1 MELKHEFT
9 VPTSPAATWEAFGD
23 IKEVAQCFPGATV
36 TNADDETFEG
46 IVKVKLGPVSLVY
59 TGEGRFLE
67 KDEAARTF
75 TLTANGK
82 DKRGNGTAGADVVLS
97 MSEADGGRTAVS
109 VTTDLKITGK
119 PAQFGRGMIQ
129 DVSDKLL
136 GQFVSCLEQR
146 LVEDPD
152 EGAETTNGLEPT
164 AAAVAANRAG
174 GDNDQPLSASADPI
188 GDERS
193 GDAAPREVAG
203 EPNRSRGH
211 LRPISDVEDSGEAID
226 LGAAVL
232 PALAKRYAPA
242 AGVVL
247 ILFLALRRRRRRGR

>member
-1 MELKHEFT
+1 MELTHEFT
-9 VPTSPAATWEAFGD
+9 VPTSPQATWDAFGD

-36 TNADDETFEG
+36 TNADEETFEG

-59 TGEGRFLE
+59 TGEGRFTE
-67 KDEAARTF
+67 KDESSRTF
-75 TLTANGK
+75 KLTANGK
-82 DKRGNGTAGADVVLS
+82 DKRGNGTAGADVVLT
-97 MSEADGGRTAVS
+97 MGEADGGRTAVS

-152 EGAETTNGLEPT
+152 EGAEQENGLGPG
-164 AAAVAANRAG
+164 AAAVTSRAG

-193 GDAAPREVAG
+193 GKAEPREA
-203 EPNRSRGH
+203 PTDANRSKGH
-211 LRPISDVEDSGEAID
+211 LRPITDVEDSGEAID
-226 LGAAVL
+226 LGSAVL
-232 PALAKRYAPA
+232 PVLMKRYGPA
-242 AGVVL
+242 LGAVVGLL
-247 ILFLALRRRRRRGR
+247 IVLGWRRRRG

>member
-36 TNADDETFEG
+36 TNADEETFEG

-59 TGEGRFLE
+59 TGEGRFTE
-67 KDEAARTF
+67 KDEDTRTF
-75 TLTANGK
+75 KLTANGK

-97 MSEADGGRTAVS
+97 MGEADGGRTSVS

-146 LVEDPD
+146 LVEDPA
-152 EGAETTNGLEPT
+152 EGASETNGLEPT
-164 AAAVAANRAG
+164 AAAVAASRAG

-188 GDERS
+188 GDERD
-193 GDAAPREVAG
+193 GKTAPREASG

-211 LRPISDVEDSGEAID
+211 LRPITDVEDSGEAID

-232 PALAKRYAPA
+232 PALAKRYGPA
-242 AGVVL
+242 FGAVAVVL
-247 ILFLALRRRRRRGR
+247 LLILRRRRSRR